1 LNKENSAENPVKVS
15 TVTEGGRLSSLDGQ
29 TYLVTGASKGIG
41 REVSLALANN
51 GARVILLSRN
61 SPELDQTLAE
71 VQGIT
76 PNACAAPCDLGDP
89 FSIRQAAESILSD
102 HVSIHGIV
110 HNAGDIHPIKPLFE
124 ADAADWTRSMMVNVV
139 GVQHLTQALGRALQG
154 DHRVRITTISSGAAL
169 RPLSSWSAY
178 CTAKAGLD
186 MWTRCLAEEGVQHNL
201 TAVSVAPGIV
211 DTAMQ
216 TTIRS
221 ASEEDFPLRAN
232 FVGYHEDGQ
241 LSNPRDVAAA
251 LLPLITEHSLEQS
264 GQRFDVRDL

>member
-1 LNKENSAENPVKVS
+1 MGDLQ
-15 TVTEGGRLSSLDGQ
+15 GQ

-41 REVSLALANN
+41 REVSLALARA
-51 GARVILLSRN
+51 GVRVVLLARN
-61 SPELDQTLAE
+61 SSELEQTTAD
-71 VQGIT
+71 VQAIAPDSYAT
-76 PNACAAPCDLGDP
+76 PCDLGVP
-89 FSIRQAAESILSD
+89 ATIEEATQTILASED
-102 HVSIHGIV
+102 AIHGIV
-110 HNAGDIHPIKPLFE
+110 HNAGDIHPIKPLFG
-124 ADAADWTRSMMVNVV
+124 ADAGDWARSMMVNVV
-139 GVQHLTQALGRALQG
+139 GVQHLTQALAPVLQG
-154 DHRVRITTISSGAAL
+154 EHRVRVTTISSGAAL
-169 RPLSSWSAY
+169 RPLASWSAY

-186 MWTRCLAEEGVQHNL
+186 MWTRCLAEEGREHNI

-241 LSNPRDVAAA
+241 LSDPEDVAAA
-251 LLPLITEHSLEQS
+251 LFPLMTAHTLEQS